1 MYKYKLVHSEK
12 SPSFPAC
19 SSVHSPPPTIKIIV
33 IRFLCLFSVSLCMPK
48 KHRYRFLL
56 SLFLHKRWYIMH
68 IALNMIFYLQY
79 ILEDFPHQCTV
90 SCSFI
95 FSHILSII
103 WMCHNLLKPSLFGGN
118 LGGLILWL
126 LQIMLQPTNIIN
138 ML

>member
-1 MYKYKLVHSEK
+1 
-12 SPSFPAC
+12 
-19 SSVHSPPPTIKIIV
+19 
-33 IRFLCLFSVSLCMPK
+33 
-48 KHRYRFLL
+48 
-56 SLFLHKRWYIMH
+56 MH

-90 SCSFI
+90 SYSFV

-103 WMCHNLLKPSLFGGN
+103 WMCHNLLKPSLFGGH

-138 ML
+138 VSYNIINIKKLK